1 MRVYTIKMLFVLVAL
16 SLSTFLGT
24 MFSNLKFGNSIYFA
38 AFFQFSV
45 FMLVRYFIHKSDLNN
60 PNSQIRRIMIGST
73 LRMLVIL
80 IFLVITMLNQ
90 VKVNLPWTLLYCL
103 YFLLFLLF
111 DISEKHSNLRPD
123 LKIPNENGNS

>member
-1 MRVYTIKMLFVLVAL
+1 MKVYSYKMVFVFLAVTA
-16 SLSTFLGT
+16 STYFGC
-24 MFSNLKFGNSIYFA
+24 MFSSLKLSGIIYFA
-38 AFFQFSV
+38 AFFQLLV
-45 FMLVRYFIHKSDLNN
+45 FLLVRYFIHQSDQNN

-80 IFLVITMLNQ
+80 IFLVITMLSQ
-90 VKVNLPWTLLYCL
+90 EKVNIPWTLVYCL

-123 LKIPNENGNS
+123 LKIPNENGKS

>member
-1 MRVYTIKMLFVLVAL
+1 MKVYSYKMVFVLLAL
-16 SLSTFLGT
+16 MASTYFGC
-24 MFSNLKFGNSIYFA
+24 MFSSLKLSNSIYFA
-38 AFFQFSV
+38 AFFQFLV
-45 FMLVRYFIHKSDLNN
+45 FIILRYFVLKSDPKN

-80 IFLVITMLNQ
+80 IFLVITMLSQ
-90 VKVNLPWTLLYCL
+90 EKVNIPWTLVYCL

>member
-1 MRVYTIKMLFVLVAL
+1 MKVYSIKMIFVLVAL
-16 SLSTFLGT
+16 VASTFLGS
-24 MFSNLKFGNSIYFA
+24 MFSSLKFGNSIYFA
-38 AFFQFSV
+38 AFFQFVV
-45 FMLVRYFIHKSDLNN
+45 FMLVRYFIHKSDANN

-111 DISEKHSNLRPD
+111 DISEKYSNLRPD
-123 LKIPNENGNS
+123 LKMPNENRSN